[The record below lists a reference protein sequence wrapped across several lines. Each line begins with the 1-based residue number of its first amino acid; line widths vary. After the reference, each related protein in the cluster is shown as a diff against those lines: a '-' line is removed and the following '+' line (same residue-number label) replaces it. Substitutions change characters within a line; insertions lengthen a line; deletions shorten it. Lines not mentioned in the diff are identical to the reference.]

1 MSWRVLGVATVSQGI
16 LLLEMGNLELANT
29 PTNSY
34 YHHIDAA
41 YDCSMHHQLS
51 NPCCLCPGQLV
62 QNALP
67 VQQGCIKLQLTM
79 EN

>member
-34 YHHIDAA
+34 YHHMMLLVIA
-41 YDCSMHHQLS
+41 
-51 NPCCLCPGQLV
+51 PCIINCLTYFV
-62 QNALP
+62 SAHVN
-67 VQQGCIKLQLTM
+67 KLQHAM
-79 EN
+79 PVK